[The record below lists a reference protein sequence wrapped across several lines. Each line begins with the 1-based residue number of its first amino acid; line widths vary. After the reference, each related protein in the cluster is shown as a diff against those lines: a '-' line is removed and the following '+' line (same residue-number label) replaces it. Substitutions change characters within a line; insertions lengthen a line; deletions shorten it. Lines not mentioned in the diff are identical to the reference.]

1 MERNAEAISA
11 LDELSRNSEVASF
24 VLYHKALILISQ
36 QKFEEAEQIF
46 SMLDETTGHMTPRRN
61 AIRVQSLLKQGKFY
75 QAETIFK
82 KSFGDNPVPPY
93 IDLKRHIESNTKP
106 GDMIIETANDGLAEV
121 FFSIAKIL
129 SNETEDKYTL
139 GHCRVA
145 EFLQK
150 ENAEATLLCG
160 DILEGMGQYEI
171 AIQTYQKINED
182 HPLYGFSELGR
193 ANALKRSG
201 KTQRAVRVLEE
212 LIMQKPQLIE
222 AHITLGDVWRSLE
235 EYKKAILA
243 YTDALKMIKINK
255 NISWQVLYSRGIAY
269 ERMGDW
275 DKAEKDFRDALEIRP
290 NQPYILNYLGYS
302 LVEKKIKLDEALELI
317 KKAVEIRS
325 DSGYIVDSL
334 GWALFKLSKSQE
346 AVPHLEKAVS
356 LLPSDPIINDHLG
369 DVYWAVGRKR
379 EARFQWKRALSFDP
393 EAVEAK
399 KIRKKLEIGLDK
411 FLKEEGSNSK
421 TNVNVQ

>member
-1 MERNAEAISA
+1 
-11 LDELSRNSEVASF
+11 
-24 VLYHKALILISQ
+24 
-36 QKFEEAEQIF
+36 
-46 SMLDETTGHMTPRRN
+46 
-61 AIRVQSLLKQGKFY
+61 
-75 QAETIFK
+75 
-82 KSFGDNPVPPY
+82 
-93 IDLKRHIESNTKP
+93 
-106 GDMIIETANDGLAEV
+106 
-121 FFSIAKIL
+121 
-129 SNETEDKYTL
+129 
-139 GHCRVA
+139 A

-193 ANALKRSG
+193 ANALERSG
-201 KTQRAVRVLEE
+201 KIQRAVRVLEE

-302 LVEKKIKLDEALELI
+302 LVEKKIKLDEAL
-317 KKAVEIRS
+317 
-325 DSGYIVDSL
+325 
-334 GWALFKLSKSQE
+334 
-346 AVPHLEKAVS
+346 
-356 LLPSDPIINDHLG
+356 
-369 DVYWAVGRKR
+369 
-379 EARFQWKRALSFDP
+379 
-393 EAVEAK
+393 
-399 KIRKKLEIGLDK
+399 
-411 FLKEEGSNSK
+411 
-421 TNVNVQ
+421 